1 VSRSRDRLRRE
12 RGSTLLVIIL
22 VITFM
27 LGVGVALLS
36 VSGTGSRLA
45 GNMRSQED
53 AFNVAEAGFE
63 AARIAIDRY
72 FLEGS
77 WSRLQDNCL
86 TQPTGIDLPVESNYF
101 RKLSDIAVIQAVT
114 AGSTGVVFYEQPMT
128 RPGTSMSDPNRAYTV
143 FLIDDE
149 AGSPATP
156 DPSDALMV
164 CIGVVRAGNRVL
176 STARIEVLIGVS
188 SD

>member
-1 VSRSRDRLRRE
+1 MSGARDKRGRE

-27 LGVGVALLS
+27 LGVGIALLS
-36 VSGTGSRLA
+36 VSSTGSRLA

-77 WSRLQDNCL
+77 WSRLQDNCM
-86 TQPTGIDLPVESNYF
+86 TQPTGIDLPVEANYF
-101 RKLSDIAVIQAVT
+101 RKLSDMALIQVVT
-114 AGSTGVVFYEQPMT
+114 AGSTGVVFYEEPMLL
-128 RPGTSMSDPNRAYTV
+128 PGTNTPDPSRRYTV

-149 AGSPATP
+149 AGAPANP

-176 STARIEVLIGVS
+176 STARIEVLIGTS
-188 SD
+188 NN